1 MPEHSGL
8 ISTIIRPDAGFHTV
22 MWMDFLMPSIGIET
36 EQADSALPYGGRRN
50 SWLPAIKDID
60 LRHDNELQRMLAR
73 LDQPSRLRFAHP
85 ASNMP
90 GHPSRM
96 IGIYVEHTLLG
107 ALGLY
112 NCGRPGHTD
121 VALVVDEQWRCRG
134 LGWALLTAA
143 MHRAADAQASNLRVT
158 FSRRNWPMRQLVRK
172 ANAKLDLLMG
182 EICAYIAV
190 APADHKGP
198 VITL

>member
-36 EQADSALPYGGRRN
+36 EQTDSALPYGGGRN

-121 VALVVDEQWRCRG
+121 VALVVDQQWRCRG
-134 LGWALLTAA
+134 TGMGLAHGRNPSRCRCASEQPSRHFFSEKL
-143 MHRAADAQASNLRVT
+143 ADATTRSQGQ
-158 FSRRNWPMRQLVRK
+158 RQV
-172 ANAKLDLLMG
+172 G
-182 EICAYIAV
+182 S
-190 APADHKGP
+190 ADGRDFALTSPSHRQTIRGP
-198 VITL
+198 